1 MCVPC
6 LLCTAPKGGPGGGW
20 SRAGAEIPGSLPP
33 ASSLDCDKHL
43 TEATEGRKSLFW
55 FPVSKGFQ
63 FIMLGKAWQREGR
76 PVLLTWPG
84 QATDKAGQ
92 NQKRLAPRDLVPPA
106 RLRTTEVLQPPLMV
120 PLAGDQVFSH
130 GPVRDNSHSDLS
142 TPAVRHAGLASAW
155 PLPAWRRPSL
165 QGSLKFVLFQP
176 VAPAREPS
184 FAHRGFTT
192 SRW

>member
-1 MCVPC
+1 MVPS
-6 LLCTAPKGGPGGGW
+6 LKGISVHHAGKSVAEGGEARFVNMAW
-20 SRAGAEIPGSLPP
+20 
-33 ASSLDCDKHL
+33 ASN
-43 TEATEGRKSLFW
+43 
-55 FPVSKGFQ
+55 
-63 FIMLGKAWQREGR
+63 
-76 PVLLTWPG
+76 
-84 QATDKAGQ
+84 KAGQ

-106 RLRTTEVLQPPLMV
+106 RLGATEVLQPPLMV

-142 TPAVRHAGLASAW
+142 TPTVQHAGLASAW

-165 QGSLKFVLFQP
+165 QGSFKFVLFQP

-192 SRW
+192 S